1 MATISLNLARKTGI
15 IDRKIYG
22 GFVEHLGRCI
32 YGGIYEEG
40 SPLSDEHGF
49 RKDVMDA
56 VRTLQLPILRWP
68 GGNFVSAYHWTDGV
82 GPVEKR
88 PRQMELAWH
97 SVESNHFGTDE
108 FMEYCR
114 VMGIEPYLCVNMGS
128 GSMDEAR
135 AWVEYCNGTGDT
147 YWANLR
153 RQHGHAEP
161 YGVKYWGLGNEMWG
175 DWQVGALSPEDYV
188 KKAREFAKVMK
199 LTDPTIKLVGC
210 GSNGWSNWDRI
221 VIEGLAPFM
230 DYYSLHIYT
239 GSHDYYSNVMAPA
252 LADFAVRTSQ
262 ALIERARYLQ
272 GLEHP
277 IAIAY
282 DEWNVWFRERAEEG
296 MLEERYT
303 LADAL
308 AVAAYLNT
316 FIRHSNAVKIANLA
330 QLVNVIAPIVTSK
343 EGLFLQT
350 IYFPLR
356 LYVEQM
362 QEVVLDIH
370 VESPEVPL
378 TPQNE
383 QSGWNQKVARLGPF
397 QQLDA
402 VATCDPAGSI
412 LTLAVINRD
421 QEQAHTTTIQ
431 FADATVVS
439 KGTIYEVN
447 GPHTESQNSFAQP
460 SVVTTQERELDLTQ
474 TDRSLTY
481 TFPAHSLTVLRLQ
494 VKN

>member
-1 MATISLNLARKTGI
+1 MATISIDLARKTGT

-40 SPLSDEHGF
+40 SSLSDEHGF
-49 RKDVMDA
+49 RKDVMEA
-56 VRTLQLPILRWP
+56 VHSLQLPILRWP

-97 SVESNHFGTDE
+97 SVESNRFGTDE

-114 VMGIEPYLCVNMGS
+114 VMDIEPYLCVNMGT
-128 GSMDEAR
+128 GTMDEAR

-153 RQHGHAEP
+153 RQNGHAEP

-175 DWQVGALSPEDYV
+175 EWQVGALSPEDYV

-199 LTDPTIKLVGC
+199 WTDPSIKLVGC
-210 GSNGWSNWDRI
+210 GSNGWSDWDQI
-221 VIEGLAPFM
+221 VIEGLAPYM
-230 DYYSLHIYT
+230 DYYSLHLYT
-239 GSHDYYSNVMAPA
+239 GSDDYYSNVLAPA

-262 ALIERARYLQ
+262 GMLERARYTQ
-272 GLEHP
+272 GIEHP
-277 IAIAY
+277 IYIAY
-282 DEWNVWFRERAEEG
+282 DEWNVWFRQRSPES

-308 AVAAYLNT
+308 AVSAYLNT
-316 FIRHSNAVKIANLA
+316 FIRHSDTVKMANLA
-330 QLVNVIAPIVTSK
+330 QLVNVIAPIVTNE

-356 LYVEQM
+356 LYAEQM
-362 QEVVLDIH
+362 QEIALDIH
-370 VESPEVPL
+370 VESAEALL
-378 TPQNE
+378 TPDNE
-383 QSGWNQKVARLGPF
+383 QSAWGQKITRLGPF

-402 VATCDPAGSI
+402 VATCDPAGTI

-421 QEQAHTTTIQ
+421 REQAHATSIQ
-431 FADATVVS
+431 FTDAIS
-439 KGTIYEVN
+439 ISAGIAYEVN
-447 GPHTESQNSFAQP
+447 GPQPESQNSFAQP
-460 SVVTTQERELDLTQ
+460 AVVATQERPLNLNQDGQ
-474 TDRSLTY
+474 ALTY
-481 TFPAHSLTVLRLQ
+481 TFPAHSLTILRFQLS
-494 VKN
+494 